1 MDQHLQRKKS
11 KMALRLVIVHTNK
24 RPSPGIQQT
33 VEERGKKE
41 ERDEMKND
49 RQEKIGHNQHKNSH
63 KNAIFL
69 VYSSTYKM
77 TGEHRYL
84 NENRSKN
91 EPK

>member
-49 RQEKIGHNQHKNSH
+49 RQGKIGHNQLKNSH
-63 KNAIFL
+63 KNCYFWSIPQLA
-69 VYSSTYKM
+69 K
-77 TGEHRYL
+77 
-84 NENRSKN
+84 
-91 EPK
+91 